1 LKKKRL
7 LLSEEEMDLHI
18 IDTFKNYFE
27 SLSHTDGARIET
39 FYAND
44 IQFQDPVRKI
54 SGLENLRL
62 YHNQFSKNLLQGGF
76 RYTQQTLLHDKAY
89 LSWKLE
95 LEYKVPKKRVT
106 VSGITVLL
114 VAEKIISHRDYYD
127 AGALF
132 YENLPIVGPIIRAL
146 KRQLSRNC

>member
-1 LKKKRL
+1 
-7 LLSEEEMDLHI
+7 MDVHI
-18 IDTFKNYFE
+18 IDTFKKYFE
-27 SLSHTDGARIET
+27 SLLYTNGARIET
-39 FYAND
+39 FYAD
-44 IQFQDPVRKI
+44 DVQFQDPVRKI
-54 SGLENLRL
+54 TGLENLRL
-62 YHNQFSKNLLQGGF
+62 YHNQFNKNLVQGGF
-76 RYTQQTLLHDKAY
+76 KYTQQTLLHDKAY

-114 VAEKIISHRDYYD
+114 LSDKIISQRDYYD

-146 KRQLSRNC
+146 KKQLSKNC

>member
-1 LKKKRL
+1 
-7 LLSEEEMDLHI
+7 MDLYL

-27 SLSHTDGARIET
+27 SLSDTDGARIET
-39 FYAND
+39 FYADD
-44 IQFQDPVRKI
+44 IQFQDPLRKI
-54 SGLENLRL
+54 NGLENLRI
-62 YHNQFSKNLLQGGF
+62 YHKQFRKNLLHGGF

-95 LEYKVPKKRVT
+95 LEYIMPRKRVL

-114 VAEKIISHRDYYD
+114 IADKIISHRDYYD

-132 YENLPIVGPIIRAL
+132 YENLPIVGPVIRAL